1 MKNFNR
7 SLRKDI
13 SSMRYKIYED
23 LVNCISIKIQGKVD
37 TDVYNDV
44 NDQVREQLFRP
55 VLDQI
60 KNEQQKK

>member
-13 SSMRYKIYED
+13 SSMRYKIYEG
-23 LVNCISIKIQGKVD
+23 LVNCVSIKIQGKVD
-37 TDVYNDV
+37 TDVYTDV
-44 NDQVREQLFRP
+44 NAQVREQLFRP

>member
-13 SSMRYKIYED
+13 SSMRYKIYEV
-23 LVNCISIKIQGKVD
+23 LVNCVSIKIQGKVD
-37 TDVYNDV
+37 TDVYTDV
-44 NDQVREQLFRP
+44 NAQVREQLFRP

>member
-1 MKNFNR
+1 
-7 SLRKDI
+7 
-13 SSMRYKIYED
+13 MRNKIYEG

>member
-1 MKNFNR
+1 
-7 SLRKDI
+7 
-13 SSMRYKIYED
+13 
-23 LVNCISIKIQGKVD
+23 LVNCISIKIQGKLD
-37 TDVYNDV
+37 NDVYNDV

>member
-60 KNEQQKK
+60 KNEKYG

>member
-13 SSMRYKIYED
+13 RSMRNKIYEG

-55 VLDQI
+55 VLLQI
-60 KNEQQKK
+60 ENEQQKK

>member
-13 SSMRYKIYED
+13 SSMRYKIYEN

-60 KNEQQKK
+60 KNEKYG

>member
-1 MKNFNR
+1 MKNFNI

>member
-13 SSMRYKIYED
+13 DSMRYKIYED

-44 NDQVREQLFRP
+44 HDQVREQLFRP

>member
-13 SSMRYKIYED
+13 SSIRYKIYEG
-23 LVNCISIKIQGKVD
+23 LVNSISIKIQGKVD

>member
-23 LVNCISIKIQGKVD
+23 LVNSISIKIQGKVD

-60 KNEQQKK
+60 KNEKYG

>member
-13 SSMRYKIYED
+13 RYMRYKIYED